1 MMPLRAVLW
10 DIDGTLVDSEPNH
23 IRSFLFVS
31 RSLGFP
37 LTDEQGSSFTGV
49 SLEDIYIWMQD
60 NGGVSLPLAELKAR
74 ITGHFIET
82 IHLVRPREGA
92 VDLVRRFAALGLRQA
107 CVSNAERNVTQANLG
122 LLGLPE
128 LEFAIC
134 RNDVT
139 QGKPD
144 PEGYLLAARRLGVPP
159 EGCAVIED
167 SPTGA
172 RAAKAA
178 GMLTIA
184 WPQGSDHMFEEID
197 YLVEHPSDLDWT
209 GLVRE

>member
-1 MMPLRAVLW
+1 MIPLRAVLW

-23 IRSFLFVS
+23 VRSFLAVC

-37 LTDEQGSSFTGV
+37 LTDEQGASFTGI
-49 SLEDIYIWMQD
+49 SLEDIYAWMQA
-60 NGGVSLPLAELKAR
+60 NGGVALTLEELKAR
-74 ITGHFIET
+74 ITGDFIAN
-82 IHLVRPREGA
+82 IHLVQPRQGS

-107 CVSNAERNVTQANLG
+107 CVSNAERNITQANLG
-122 LLGLPE
+122 VLGRAE

-134 RNDVT
+134 RNDVST
-139 QGKPD
+139 GKPD
-144 PEGYLLAARRLGVPP
+144 PEGYLLAAKRLGVPP
-159 EGCAVIED
+159 AACAVIED

-184 WPQGSDHMFEEID
+184 WPQSPEHVFEEVD
-197 YLVEHPSDLDWT
+197 HLVEHPSEVDWR
-209 GLVRE
+209 GLIKA